1 MEESILK
8 TLISQGK
15 STHQIATELECS
27 QTNVRYWLRKYGLN
41 TNFISESKF
50 CVVCNAALQD
60 KQIKFCSKQCSGIK
74 HSSNPNNYLAQQDRA
89 FERKK
94 LLVDQKG
101 GKCEVC
107 GENSIWRCAR
117 CNKMLCTVAKRKWN
131 GAKCL
136 FLYHSPEF
144 FGLARS
150 DCTSQ
155 ASWTAPTP
163 QMMEKN
169 ERMIKRWMKDR
180 D

>member
-1 MEESILK
+1 M
-8 TLISQGK
+8 
-15 STHQIATELECS
+15 
-27 QTNVRYWLRKYGLN
+27 
-41 TNFISESKF
+41 SEVTFDS
-50 CVVCNAALQD
+50 
-60 KQIKFCSKQCSGIK
+60 
-74 HSSNPNNYLAQQDRA
+74 
-89 FERKK
+89 FERAIHSGR
-94 LLVDQKG
+94 LCLTVNGLQQHFNSVERTTNG

-117 CNKMLCTVAKRKWN
+117 CNKMLYTVAKRKWN

-163 QMMEKN
+163 LMMEKN

>member
-1 MEESILK
+1 MEESTLK
-8 TLISQGK
+8 MLISQGK

-101 GKCEVC
+101 GKREVC
-107 GENSIWRCAR
+107 GYNRNYAS
-117 CNKMLCTVAKRKWN
+117 LCFHHKDPADKVFNIDSRKCSN
-131 GAKCL
+131 TNMQSLLTEAAKCL
-136 FLYHSPEF
+136 LLCHN
-144 FGLARS
+144 
-150 DCTSQ
+150 CH
-155 ASWTAPTP
+155 
-163 QMMEKN
+163 MELHFPN
-169 ERMIKRWMKDR
+169 LTI
-180 D
+180 